1 MPDAM
6 NIFDRR
12 IVRLRRDRA
21 ADGLA
26 KHDFLLREVGER
38 LADRLDDIKRRFPL
52 ALDLGC
58 HTGELGRLLG
68 GRGGI
73 ESLVHCDLSP
83 AMVARAPDLR
93 LAADEEAL
101 PFGEATFD
109 LVTSLLSLH
118 WVNDLPGALT
128 QIRLAL
134 KPDGLFLAAMLGGDT
149 LKELRQALAEA
160 EIAVEGGLSPRVSP
174 FAGVRDAGS
183 LLQRAGFALPVVDTE
198 TLTVVYPD
206 PFKLIADLRA
216 MGEANA
222 IIERRRG
229 LTRRA
234 TLFEA
239 ADRYRKAFADAEGRL
254 PATFQVIYLTGWSP
268 HDSQPKPL
276 RPGSAKASL
285 ADALGATEPTTVGR
299 T

>member
-1 MPDAM
+1 MSDAM

-21 ADGLA
+21 AHRLA
-26 KHDFLLREVGER
+26 ENDFLLREVGER
-38 LADRLDDIKRRFPL
+38 LADRLDDVRRRFPL

-58 HTGELGRLLG
+58 HTGELGRLLD
-68 GRGGI
+68 GRGGV
-73 ESLVHCDLSP
+73 ETLVHCDLSP
-83 AMVARAPDLR
+83 AMAARAPQPR

-101 PFGEATFD
+101 PFGDATFD

-128 QIRLAL
+128 QIRRTL

-149 LKELRQALAEA
+149 LKELRHALAEA
-160 EIAVEGGLSPRVSP
+160 EISVEGGLSPRVSP
-174 FAGVRDAGS
+174 FAGVRDAGG
-183 LLQRAGFALPVVDTE
+183 LLQRAGFALPVVDSE

-206 PFKLIADLRA
+206 QFALIADLRG

-222 IIERRRG
+222 TLERRRG

-239 ADRYRKAFADAEGRL
+239 AERYHNTFADADGRVT
-254 PATFQVIYLTGWSP
+254 ATFQVIYLTGWSP

-276 RPGSAKASL
+276 RRGSAKASL
-285 ADALGATEPTTVGR
+285 AEALGDPGR
-299 T
+299 

>member
-21 ADGLA
+21 AKGLA
-26 KHDFLLREVGER
+26 ENDFLLREVGER
-38 LADRLDDIKRRFPL
+38 LADRLDDVKRSFPL

-58 HTGELGRLLG
+58 HTGELGRLIN

-83 AMVARAPDLR
+83 AMAARAPSLR

-101 PFGEATFD
+101 PFGAATFD

-160 EIAVEGGLSPRVSP
+160 EIAIEGGLSPRVSP
-174 FAGVRDAGS
+174 FADVRDAGG

-198 TLTVVYPD
+198 TLTVVYSD
-206 PFKLIADLRA
+206 PLKLIGDLRG

-222 IIERRRG
+222 IIERRQG
-229 LTRRA
+229 LTRRT

-239 ADRYRKAFADAEGRL
+239 AKRYHEVFADVEGRVT
-254 PATFQVIYLTGWSP
+254 ATFQVIYLTGWSP

-285 ADALGATEPTTVGR
+285 ADALGDSNR
-299 T
+299 